1 MRSIILQM
9 ADDLAPQVEGILD
22 RVFARLRVLVPDA
35 ELHHVGATAI
45 SGSLTKGDVDV
56 LVRVSPARF
65 QATVEVL
72 QAHFAVK
79 QPMNWTSDFA
89 SFGDDTGYELP
100 LGIQLFVRDSSGDFL
115 LFLRD
120 YFIANPDALA
130 DYNRLKMAHADEG
143 PEGYWKA
150 KDAFLAKIL
159 ASRAR

>member
-1 MRSIILQM
+1 MTGITLKS
-9 ADDLAPQVEGILD
+9 ADALAAKVEPILD

-56 LVRVSPARF
+56 LVQVSPARF
-65 QATVEVL
+65 QATVDVL
-72 QAHFAVK
+72 RQHFVVK
-79 QPMNWTSDFA
+79 QPMNWTSEFA

-100 LGIQLFVRDSSGDFL
+100 LGIQVFVRDSSGDFL

-120 YFIANPDALA
+120 YFIANPYALA

-150 KDAFLAKIL
+150 KDAFFAKLL
-159 ASRAR
+159 ASRAG

>member
-65 QATVEVL
+65 QATVDAL
-72 QAHFAVK
+72 RGQFAVK

-100 LGIQLFVRDSSGDFL
+100 LGIQVFVRDSSGDFL

-120 YFIANPDALA
+120 YFIANRDALA